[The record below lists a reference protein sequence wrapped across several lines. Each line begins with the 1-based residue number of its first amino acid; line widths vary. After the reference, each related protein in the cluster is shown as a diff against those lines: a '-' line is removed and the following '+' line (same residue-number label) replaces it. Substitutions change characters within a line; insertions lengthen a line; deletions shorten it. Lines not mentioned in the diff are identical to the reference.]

1 MLHSRQR
8 AQVLPLLAVLLPAVV
23 LGLGLLV
30 DTALVFKAR
39 REALALADSAAQLG
53 AAQIDDAAKR
63 ADPAHPAPIDAS
75 AAEFAARQYV
85 LKHQPRAVVN
95 ATATPQ
101 LIRVSV
107 TLQAPTIIWHL
118 PGQGAVPI
126 QAQADAQPF
135 TGVATGQAP

>member
-1 MLHSRQR
+1 MLRRRQR
-8 AQVLPLLAVLLPAVV
+8 VQVLPFLAVLLPAVV

-39 REALALADSAAQLG
+39 REALALADAAAQFG
-53 AAQIDDAAKR
+53 AAQIDESAKR
-63 ADPAHPAPIDAS
+63 ADPARPAPLDS
-75 AAEFAARQYV
+75 SLAEFEARQYV
-85 LKHQPRAVVN
+85 LAHQPGAAVN

-101 LIRVSV
+101 RISVSV